1 VRKIVHR
8 ETSVVEVYFQNMKLV
23 AQLKLC
29 PTKEQARFLKETL
42 ELANAACNRISE
54 VAWKQKT
61 FGKYALQKL
70 CYRDVRSGFGLSA
83 QMVVRCLAKVGD
95 AYRPDKRSKRR
106 FKRHG
111 SIAYDDRILSWNL
124 HEPSVSIWTV
134 AGEAG
139 SYARQRIPFVA
150 GERQMKLLETRLG
163 QTDLVYRRGKFY
175 LLATCEV
182 EDPEPLAAEGVIGVD
197 LGVNNIAVDSD
208 GNVRSGRTVNS
219 VRHRH
224 RRLRRKLQNK
234 RTHSA
239 KRRLKKLSGKEQRF
253 ARDTNHVISKEIVE
267 LAERTKRAIALED
280 LTGIRLRVRARRHRR
295 ARLSS
300 WSFGQLRSFIE
311 YKAKRA
317 GVSVLFIDPR
327 NTSRECPECGHIS
340 KYNRPSQAIFE
351 CARCGYAAHA
361 DSIAAR
367 NIAGRAAVMLPNVP
381 ETENATR
388 MLSVLPGTSPP
399 LQRMG
404 S

>member
-1 VRKIVHR
+1 
-8 ETSVVEVYFQNMKLV
+8 MKLV
-23 AQLKLC
+23 AQLKLY
-29 PTKEQARFLKETL
+29 PTKEQAHFLKETI
-42 ELANAACNRISE
+42 ERANAACNRISE
-54 VAWKQKT
+54 VAWNRRT

-70 CYRDVRSGFGLSA
+70 CYRDVRSCFGLSA

-95 AYRPDKRSKRR
+95 AYRPDRRSKPR
-106 FKRHG
+106 FKPHG

-134 AGEAG
+134 AGG
-139 SYARQRIPFVA
+139 SNARQSIPFVA
-150 GERQMKLLETRLG
+150 GERQTKLLETRLG
-163 QTDLVYRRGKFY
+163 QTDLVYRGGEFY

-182 EDPEPLAAEGVIGVD
+182 EDPKPFVSEGVIGVD
-197 LGVNNIAVDSD
+197 LGIKNIAVDSD

-224 RRLRRKLQNK
+224 RRLRTKLQNK
-234 RTHSA
+234 RTHSSE
-239 KRRLKKLSGKEQRF
+239 RRLKKLSGKERRF

-280 LTGIRLRVRARRHRR
+280 LRGIRLQVRARRHQR

-317 GVSVLFIDPR
+317 GVSVLVVDPR
-327 NTSRECPECGHIS
+327 NTSLECPECGHVS
-340 KYNRPSQAIFE
+340 KSNRPTQAVFE
-351 CARCGYAAHA
+351 CVRCGYAAHA
-361 DSIAAR
+361 DSTAAR
-367 NIAGRAAVMLPNVP
+367 TIAGRAAVMLPNVP
-381 ETENATR
+381 EAENATR
-388 MLSVLPGTSPP
+388 LLSVVPGTSPP

>member
-1 VRKIVHR
+1 
-8 ETSVVEVYFQNMKLV
+8 MKLV
-23 AQLKLC
+23 AQVKLC
-29 PTKEQARFLKETL
+29 PTEEQARFLKETL

-54 VAWKQKT
+54 VAWKRRT

-70 CYRDVRSGFGLSA
+70 CYRDVRSCLGLSA
-83 QMVVRCLAKVGD
+83 QMVVRCIAKVGD
-95 AYRPDKRSKRR
+95 AYKLDMRTKRR
-106 FKRHG
+106 FKPHG

-139 SYARQRIPFVA
+139 TKARQSIPFVS
-150 GERQMKLLETRLG
+150 GKRQMQLLETRVG
-163 QTDLVYRRGKFY
+163 ESDLVYRRGKFY
-175 LLATCEV
+175 LLAPCEV
-182 EDPEPLAAEGVIGVD
+182 EDPEPFVAEGVIGVD

-208 GNVRSGRTVNS
+208 GNVRSGKTVDS

-224 RRLRRKLQNK
+224 RRLRRSLQKK

-239 KRRLKKLSGKEQRF
+239 RRRLKKLSGKEQRF

-267 LAERTKRAIALED
+267 LAERTKRAIALEN
-280 LTGIRLRVRARRHRR
+280 LRGIRLRMRARRQQR

-300 WSFGQLRSFIE
+300 WSFGQLRKFIE

-317 GVSVLFIDPR
+317 GVIILFVDPR
-327 NTSRECPECGHIS
+327 NTSRECPECGHILKS
-340 KYNRPSQAIFE
+340 NRPSQAVFE
-351 CARCGYAAHA
+351 CAWCGYAAHA
-361 DSIAAR
+361 DSTAAR

-381 ETENATR
+381 ETENATCV
-388 MLSVLPGTSPP
+388 LSVVPGTSPP
-399 LQRMG
+399 PQRMG

>member
-1 VRKIVHR
+1 
-8 ETSVVEVYFQNMKLV
+8 MKLV

-29 PTKEQARFLKETL
+29 PTKEQAHFLKETL

-54 VAWKQKT
+54 EAWKRRT

-70 CYRDVRSGFGLSA
+70 CYRDVKSCFGLSA

-95 AYRPDKRSKRR
+95 AYRLDKRSKRR
-106 FKRHG
+106 FKPHG

-124 HEPSVSIWTV
+124 NDPSVSIWTV
-134 AGEAG
+134 AGG
-139 SYARQRIPFVA
+139 SNARQSIPFVA
-150 GERQMKLLETRLG
+150 GERQMKLLETRAG
-163 QTDLVYRRGKFY
+163 ETDLVYRRCRFY

-182 EDPEPLAAEGVIGVD
+182 EDPKPFVAEGVIGID
-197 LGVNNIAVDSD
+197 LGVKNIAVDSD
-208 GNVRSGRTVNS
+208 GNVRSDRTVNS

-224 RRLRRKLQNK
+224 RRLRAKLQKK

-280 LTGIRLRVRARRHRR
+280 LTGIRLRVRARRQQR
-295 ARLSS
+295 AQLSS

-311 YKAKRA
+311 YKAKRT
-317 GVSVLFIDPR
+317 GVTVVFVDSR

-340 KYNRPSQAIFE
+340 KYNRPSQAVFE

-361 DSIAAR
+361 DSTAASS
-367 NIAGRAAVMLPNVP
+367 IAGRAAVMLPNVP